1 MASSRKSR
9 SGSFGSLA
17 SKPKDVLREFV
28 RPGDHLIVALSGG
41 LDSVVLLDLLIPL
54 SSRMSFSLS
63 AVHVNHGISANADE
77 WSRFCENL
85 CRSSGIPLHIA
96 RLNIRREPGLSLEAA
111 ARDARYQVFGKLKV
125 DYVVLAQHLDDQA
138 ETLLLQLLRGAG
150 VKGLGAMPVVRN
162 LEAGFG
168 RQQILRSGLSIP
180 YVGPLILRP
189 LLEVPR
195 REIEKYARARA
206 LQWITDESNED
217 VSFDRNF
224 LRHEIFPLLE
234 KRFPSYRT
242 TFLRTSRHLAEASTL
257 LGELAAVDA
266 EQCIVPGKLHIEDLR
281 KLSFPRAK
289 NLLRYTLAQQ
299 GVILPSATKLDEI
312 LRQLLSSHTGAKI
325 HVVFGAAEIRCFKGL
340 VYVRSMG
347 RRPQEPLEADWQVAW
362 NGEKRL
368 VIPELGGTLVFRA
381 HESEGI
387 SLQKIS
393 AQPVTIR
400 PRQGGERLRP
410 DCKRPRR
417 SLKNLLREASLP
429 PWERQSLPLMF
440 SGEHLVCV
448 PGIGV
453 DCEFQ
458 AGEEEPGLVLEWI
471 SALQEE
477 QNGKEGGSGAKLHR

>member
-9 SGSFGSLA
+9 SGSSGSLA
-17 SKPKDVLREFV
+17 SKTEDVLGEFV
-28 RPGDHLIVALSGG
+28 RPGANLIAALSGG
-41 LDSVVLLDLLIPL
+41 LDSVVLLDLLVPL
-54 SSRMSFSLS
+54 SSRMAFSLS
-63 AVHVNHGISANADE
+63 AVHVNHGISTNADE
-77 WSRFCENL
+77 WGRFCENL
-85 CRSSGIPLHIA
+85 CRSRGIPLHVA
-96 RLNIRREPGLSLEAA
+96 RLNIRREPGISLEAA
-111 ARDARYQVFGKLKV
+111 ARDARYQVFGKLNAN
-125 DYVVLAQHLDDQA
+125 YVVLAQHLDDQA

-168 RQQILRSGLSIP
+168 RQQALRSGLSMP
-180 YVGPLILRP
+180 DAGPLILRP
-189 LLEVPR
+189 LLEVSR
-195 REIEKYARARA
+195 REIEEYARART
-206 LQWITDESNED
+206 LHWITDESNED

-242 TFLRTSRHLAEASTL
+242 TFLRASRHLAEASAL
-257 LGELAAVDA
+257 MDELADA
-266 EQCIVPGKLHIEDLR
+266 DGGRCIVPGKLHIEDLR

-299 GVILPSATKLDEI
+299 GVILPSTTKLDEI
-312 LRQLLSSHTGAKI
+312 LRQLLSARPDAK
-325 HVVFGAAEIRCFKGL
+325 VNVPFGTAEIRCFRGL
-340 VYVRSMG
+340 VHVRSG
-347 RRPQEPLEADWQVAW
+347 RPPESLEADWQVAW
-362 NGEKRL
+362 NGEKQL

-429 PWERQSLPLMF
+429 PWERQSLPLVF

-453 DCEFQ
+453 DCEFR
-458 AGEEEPGLVLEWI
+458 AGDEEPGLILEWI
-471 SALQEE
+471 PTLQGRE
-477 QNGKEGGSGAKLHR
+477 QGRM